1 MSEKLLTIVI
11 PVFNEEE
18 VVSETV
24 KRLMKLEE
32 NIKTGWHLEFIFVD
46 DGSRDATLEILSGV
60 AASDRRVKVIALSRN
75 FGHQI
80 ALTAGIDLSKGDYVA
95 VIDADL
101 QDPPELI
108 IEMLEIAETGYDVVY
123 GKRISRRGESWL
135 KKLSAYLFYRF
146 INFMSDTDLPRD
158 TGDFRV
164 MSRRVV
170 DGLSGMRER
179 HRYIRG
185 MVPWLGFASFG
196 FEYHREERFA
206 GETKYPLRKIIK
218 FGLEAVLSF
227 STAPLTMAVRLG
239 AFVMFLGFL
248 IGVWIVGLKI
258 FTSVVV
264 PGFASIVSLIIIFN
278 GLQILLIGLV
288 GLYVSRIFEETK
300 GRPLYIVST
309 VINDE

>member
-108 IEMLEIAETGYDVVY
+108 IEMLEIADTGYDVVY
-123 GKRISRRGESWL
+123 GKRISRRGESWP

-170 DGLSGMRER
+170 DGLSACER
-179 HRYIRG
+179 HRYIVAWCHG
-185 MVPWLGFASFG
+185 WLCFLR

-206 GETKYPLRKIIK
+206 GEQNTRYANYQT
-218 FGLEAVLSF
+218 G
-227 STAPLTMAVRLG
+227 
-239 AFVMFLGFL
+239 
-248 IGVWIVGLKI
+248 W
-258 FTSVVV
+258 
-264 PGFASIVSLIIIFN
+264 
-278 GLQILLIGLV
+278 
-288 GLYVSRIFEETK
+288 
-300 GRPLYIVST
+300 RPFCPFQPRH
-309 VINDE
+309 